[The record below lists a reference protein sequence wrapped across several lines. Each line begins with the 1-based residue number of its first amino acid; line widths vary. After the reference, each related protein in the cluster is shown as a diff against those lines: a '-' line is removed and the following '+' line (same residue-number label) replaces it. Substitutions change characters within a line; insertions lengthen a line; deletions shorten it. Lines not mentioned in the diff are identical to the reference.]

1 MMGRGGGR
9 VGGRD
14 RLQGEY
20 VPRFQE
26 EKGNFGKGNNAP
38 PSRHLWVGNLSPR
51 VTESALSE
59 HFLRFGD
66 IESLFFLP
74 GRSYAFINFKKE
86 EAAMR
91 AMRAL
96 QGFFVSGSPLKI
108 QYTKGERS
116 AAVPRNE
123 EYQQNRLHGHFSEQ
137 QELSSHRDVRTQRST
152 SEEFYGEPPKG
163 GWSAEP
169 SEVLWIGFPSFLNVD
184 ETALQRAF
192 LPFGEIEKI
201 TAFPGRSYAFVRYR
215 SIVAACRAKEA
226 LQGKLFNHPRVSIC
240 FARSDSGPP
249 EQGRNSDTAEFPP
262 NVKSNVEGF
271 GWDRNFGTSKREF
284 PVASPRFTP
293 NMDKI
298 PGDAAGGFGF
308 GRKNN
313 IPGMLEHAR
322 FQGVEDQYEQHRNS
336 PAERGV
342 IWRESSHEKQRSP
355 FFEGSWDSQGDAA
368 FRSMKKLKTGPPF
381 ADNELPEYPFSDLD
395 MEKRRCGPPKN
406 FHDLPGHEAYE
417 SGYDPA
423 GPSSYKGIPNL
434 PKGPTHLPLAGKDDS
449 WRFPEGGPGL
459 LPSKSTNWQR
469 FASDSHQSPPNK
481 EWKWEGTIAKGGT
494 PVCRARCFPVGK
506 ALDAPLP
513 DYLNCTAR
521 TGLDMLENHFYQ
533 ASASWV
539 VFFVPETDADIVYY
553 NEFMHYL
560 GEKQR
565 AAVARLGD
573 KNTLFL
579 VPPSEFSEKVLKVPG
594 KVSISG
600 VILSFQQPDST
611 FTSLPHP
618 SEVMN
623 TKPPSLMHHIND
635 GSANFIHDKSY
646 RKPASPRGNFASSS
660 EHFTS
665 AFHSEKES
673 HAPGESQYSQIQH
686 QNPPALQPNWPS
698 QPIQGSKPSYGSFP
712 PQAPNIPSQSYDA
725 PMSVN
730 LYDPRPQTR
739 PPVPSLQSEQLA
751 HLVSILGQQQQQLP
765 PAAPSSSEN
774 VSGSQFSQVQQLQH
788 QPSNISSESP
798 KMGNTENSQGSDK
811 ETEQDPQKR
820 LQATLQLA
828 AALLQQIQQAS
839 KSTDQQ

>member
-26 EKGNFGKGNNAP
+26 EKGNFGKGINAP

-66 IESLFFLP
+66 IESIFFLP

-152 SEEFYGEPPKG
+152 SEEFYSEPPKG
-163 GWSAEP
+163 GRSAEP

-184 ETALQRAF
+184 ETALRRAF

-201 TAFPGRSYAFVRYR
+201 SAFPGRSYAFVRYR

-262 NVKSNVEGF
+262 NVKSNMDGF

-284 PVASPRFTP
+284 PMASPRFTT

-308 GRKNN
+308 GRKND
-313 IPGMLEHAR
+313 IPGVLEHAR

-336 PAERGV
+336 PAER
-342 IWRESSHEKQRSP
+342 WRESSHEKQRSP
-355 FFEGSWDSQGDAA
+355 FLEGSWDSQGDAA

-395 MEKRRCGPPKN
+395 MEKRRFGPPKI

-423 GPSSYKGIPNL
+423 GPSSYKGIPISQ
-434 PKGPTHLPLAGKDDS
+434 KGQIIFHLQERMIVGDFLKRVLACYLQNPLTGK
-449 WRFPEGGPGL
+449 
-459 LPSKSTNWQR
+459 
-469 FASDSHQSPPNK
+469 
-481 EWKWEGTIAKGGT
+481 
-494 PVCRARCFPVGK
+494 
-506 ALDAPLP
+506 
-513 DYLNCTAR
+513 AR

-618 SEVMN
+618 SEGMN

-665 AFHSEKES
+665 AFHREKES

-730 LYDPRPQTR
+730 PYDPRPQTQ

-788 QPSNISSESP
+788 QPLNVSSESP
-798 KMGNTENSQGSDK
+798 KMGNTGNPQGSDK